1 MRFIALT
8 LALALA
14 APLGAVASTTL
25 CAERATCTETAR
37 FAAQLVE
44 FRLSEGSS
52 ANRFATA
59 TIRFTNKSDKPLT
72 LAYVDGSGV
81 AIDDAGN
88 RFTIQNART
97 DVQGIGTVTRNQF
110 DPTFTLDPGES
121 AEARF
126 ATRVFVRGV
135 MGTVF
140 SFDVAIREID
150 AAPGGTHKLGR
161 ENLVRYTG
169 LRDGIAGVPLAQ
181 AQGAAPAGTAAASAP
196 ADACGGAP
204 NCKQSGGV
212 AATLMRLAP
221 EAVKANN
228 QGINVTVEFRNV
240 SNAPLI
246 LNYKQS
252 SGHMV
257 DEFGQRYSVDSRRKT
272 DVAGIPVSTRQSASS
287 AFALAPG
294 ESRAASFRYTRF
306 VGKTQVGRSF
316 TPDLVVEQYEL
327 LPSNQLKL
335 VREHAFSFP
344 AQTGAA
350 GAPAD
355 LQRALQGLGE
365 LFKSR

>member
-1 MRFIALT
+1 MRTIA

-14 APLGAVASTTL
+14 FVTPLEAAASTTF
-25 CAERATCTETAR
+25 CSERTTCTETAR
-37 FAAQLVE
+37 FASQLVE
-44 FRLSEGSS
+44 FRLSEGGSL
-52 ANRFATA
+52 NRFATA
-59 TIRFTNKSDKPLT
+59 TIRFTNKSNKPLT
-72 LAYVDGSGV
+72 LAYVEGSGV

-88 RFTIQNART
+88 RFTIQNSRT
-97 DVQGIGTVTRNQF
+97 DVQGIGTVSRNQF
-110 DPTFTLDPGES
+110 DPTFSLEPGES

-126 ATRVFVRGV
+126 ATRAFVRGV

-150 AAPGGTHKLGR
+150 TTPGGGHKLGR

-169 LRDGIAGVPLAQ
+169 LRDGMKGAALAQVPAGVLP
-181 AQGAAPAGTAAASAP
+181 GAAVSAP

-204 NCKQSGGV
+204 NCKQSSGV
-212 AATLMRLAP
+212 TATLVRLVP
-221 EAVKANN
+221 ESVKANN
-228 QGINVTVEFRNV
+228 QGINVTIEFRNV

-246 LNYKQS
+246 LNYKES

-257 DEFGQRYSVDSRRKT
+257 DELGQRYSVDSRRKT
-272 DVAGIPVSTRQSASS
+272 DVTGIPVSTRQRASS

-294 ESRAASFRYTRF
+294 ESGMASFRYTRF

-335 VREHAFSFP
+335 IREHAFNFP
-344 AQTGAA
+344 AQTGGA

-365 LFKSR
+365 LLKSR